1 MLWVID
7 LFPHAISLEAHCN
20 PMMGREGNI
29 LIWKIRKHR
38 DWETD
43 RGGISWLLHPKVFNV
58 SINLVLE
65 RGRQLII

>member
-20 PMMGREGNI
+20 PMMEREGNI
-29 LIWKIRKHR
+29 LIRKIRMHR

-43 RGGISWLLHPKVFNV
+43 KGGISWLLHPKVFNV
-58 SINLVLE
+58 SINLILE
-65 RGRQLII
+65 RDRQLII